1 MIICCFERTNKGRWS
16 TQPAFS
22 WFPGPNCARAT
33 SPILLQPY
41 TAVPSHCNFSNVKQ
55 FLKAISKSICP
66 HNLSFTPKNIS
77 KTKQTMHICIKYNQR
92 IWLKRLFILH
102 EGIITPKAWLLF
114 QVENS
119 WRRIVQLAFT
129 LHSFFVES
137 QKILYRC
144 KIRSNW
150 FQVDFK
156 CNTGMKMVNLKV

>member
-1 MIICCFERTNKGRWS
+1 MIQFLKSFSHGCAQHEDVGWVRVLMSKGNYPSAWICGQPCTLGNLAACAHVIICCFERTIKGRQS

-77 KTKQTMHICIKYNQR
+77 KTKQTMHICIKFN
-92 IWLKRLFILH
+92 
-102 EGIITPKAWLLF
+102 
-114 QVENS
+114 
-119 WRRIVQLAFT
+119 RRI
-129 LHSFFVES
+129 
-137 QKILYRC
+137 
-144 KIRSNW
+144 
-150 FQVDFK
+150 
-156 CNTGMKMVNLKV
+156 